1 MRTRLGVLGVLAV
14 CAAFAVALTSGSAG
28 ASQGPS
34 ATVRG
39 ASGQSSTNNVQS
51 FAPPA
56 ACSPCLYYSGDFN
69 AADPNADGLSNEV
82 DALITTGAHVYTPVT
97 PDSQWTVSGLLVN
110 TLSQLVPT
118 SATWEIRTGVSSG
131 NGGTLV
137 ASGSGAVTQTATG
150 RSGFG
155 FTEYTDSVAVSP
167 AVTLPYGTTYWIN
180 VTPVCAGCGG
190 RAFESNVPPAT
201 AANHVGPANVLN
213 TSYFNSVFFGANFTN
228 ANNEGPFPLFSF
240 GVSGTATVQTLTVTK
255 QVQSNSQ
262 DPGRW
267 DLNIDGTTYASCVG
281 NGGTT
286 GPVHVTP
293 GYHDV
298 SEDTCIPSGSF
309 TTYITC
315 SDGSHISNSTDLSG
329 VYVAPGGS
337 TTCTIRNVRK
347 LYKVG

>member
-1 MRTRLGVLGVLAV
+1 MRTRFAVLGVLAV

-34 ATVRG
+34 ATARG
-39 ASGQSSTNNVQS
+39 ASGQSSTNLGHS

-56 ACSPCLYYSGDFN
+56 ACSPCLYYSGDF
-69 AADPNADGLSNEV
+69 DGNNGLANEV
-82 DALITTGAHVYTPVT
+82 DAIVTTGAHIYTPVT
-97 PDSQWTVSGLLVN
+97 PDSQWVVSGLFVN
-110 TLSQLVPT
+110 SLNTFTPT

-131 NGGTLV
+131 NPGALV
-137 ASGSGAVTQTATG
+137 ASGSGAVTQTPTG

-155 FTEYTDSVAVSP
+155 ITEYTDSVAISP
-167 AVTLPYGTTYWIN
+167 SVTLSAGTTYWIN
-180 VTPVCAGCGG
+180 VTPVCAACAG
-190 RAFESNVPPAT
+190 RAFESTTSGAG
-201 AANHVGPANVLN
+201 HVGVANISNL
-213 TSYFNSVFFGANFTN
+213 SFFNSVFFGANYANTN
-228 ANNEGPFPLFSF
+228 TECGGCALFSF
-240 GVSGTATVQTLTVTK
+240 GVSGTNGTLTVTK

-286 GPVHVTP
+286 GAVPVAS

-298 SEDTCIPSGSF
+298 SEDTCIPSGGF